1 MLQYIKSKINNK
13 LVFVLLLSIGII
25 SSLIYWVFEGYS
37 KKFVFKNL
45 YYGEERLKI
54 EEEYILSQS
63 YLANIMQENLS
74 DTSSPLLNLS
84 VYQMGILDEYIYGQ
98 KIDAVL
104 LFFESEKLV
113 RVLYIFTPNTVNK
126 QEKAFNNIYENI
138 NEDDYRML
146 FQGNWEELKKIVEE
160 KSRDKNNDSI
170 EMDIV
175 KEIFKKKTFKN
186 LDNDTPKRVVLW
198 NKNNEGIIL
207 LDFGKAILFIKMIL

>member
-13 LVFVLLLSIGII
+13 LVFILLLSIIII
-25 SSLIYWVFEGYS
+25 SSLIYWAFEGYS